1 MCSYCGCR
9 AIGPIRDLTLEHV
22 EIRNLMGE
30 VRRAVER
37 DDLDAAVEHLTAL
50 LPVLTAHD
58 AVEELSIYRSMERV
72 PEQSEK
78 VGTLFDEHDD
88 LVGILERAMRHIRR
102 SGPESVDWP
111 EVLDGFSMLWEHI
124 DHEENGLFPAAAIA
138 LENEDWELAGEI
150 RAAVADGRIRTRQ
163 Y

>member
-72 PEQSEK
+72 PKQSEK
-78 VGTLFDEHDD
+78 VGTLFDEHDE
-88 LVGILERAMRHIRR
+88 LVGILERAMR
-102 SGPESVDWP
+102 
-111 EVLDGFSMLWEHI
+111 
-124 DHEENGLFPAAAIA
+124 
-138 LENEDWELAGEI
+138 
-150 RAAVADGRIRTRQ
+150 
-163 Y
+163 

>member
-72 PEQSEK
+72 PGQTS
-78 VGTLFDEHDD
+78 GCQRNASGFTD
-88 LVGILERAMRHIRR
+88 R
-102 SGPESVDWP
+102 S
-111 EVLDGFSMLWEHI
+111 
-124 DHEENGLFPAAAIA
+124 AARCA
-138 LENEDWELAGEI
+138 NFC
-150 RAAVADGRIRTRQ
+150 TPPP
-163 Y
+163 